1 MCYAKL
7 RSGLLSALTF
17 LGSLTNGVLAATA
30 FSLEHQGSAFDV
42 IRLDRGDEQRLRFF
56 WKQEDDTPY
65 SSIHRVR
72 EALASRGKDLAFA
85 INGGIFSEQ
94 FTPLGLYI
102 EDGRR
107 YYQLNRGGGGGN
119 FFLKPNGVFYI
130 TARSAAVAA
139 TEDYRPRDPVKN
151 AVQSGP
157 MLVIKGRLHP
167 RFIEAS
173 PSRFVRA
180 GVGVDRQRRTL
191 FAISNAPVNFHDF
204 GTLFR
209 DALDCPNALYLD
221 GSIAAMYAPALNRH
235 GGWPWQR
242 LTTII
247 GLESTP

>member
-1 MCYAKL
+1 MSRL
-7 RSGLLSALTF
+7 TFTSGLILLW
-17 LGSLTNGVLAATA
+17 SLANAVPAETA
-30 FSLEHQGSAFDV
+30 FALAHAGNSFDV
-42 IRLDRGDEQRLRFF
+42 VRLDPGEEQRLRFY
-56 WKQEDDTPY
+56 WKQADGTPY
-65 SSIHRVR
+65 ASIHGVR

-94 FTPLGLYI
+94 LTPLGLYI
-102 EDGRR
+102 EGGRR
-107 YYQLNRGGGGGN
+107 HYQLNRGRGGGN
-119 FFLKPNGVFYI
+119 FFLEPNGVFYV
-130 TARSAAVAA
+130 TAQGAAVTA
-139 TEDYRPRDPVKN
+139 TEDYRPRDPVVN

-157 MLVIKGRLHP
+157 MLVIGGRLHP
-167 RFIEAS
+167 RFIEGS

-180 GVGVDRQRRTL
+180 GVGVDRERRTL

-204 GTLFR
+204 GTLFK

-221 GSIAAMYAPALNRH
+221 GSIAAMYAPALNRL